1 MRMHSSLVGAT
12 PTRMT
17 VTHGTT
23 VTGVCRDVGKG
34 DAMRETFHA
43 ELAELRAL
51 LARMC
56 ERAATAMR
64 QATDA
69 LLSADLD
76 TAKRVLAA
84 DAELDS
90 MRDQCEERAQQMLAL
105 QAPVA
110 TDLRVVLSA
119 IYCAEK
125 IERMGDLAEHIA
137 KTTCRVHPDHV
148 VPPELRDTFDR
159 LGTITADMATQLITH
174 VTDPCA
180 GAFAELDATDRTVD
194 DLHAQVLAT
203 VTANTSAYDV
213 PTATTLALVA
223 RFYERYA
230 DQAVSTAKRVEFV
243 STGTTP
249 THHSPE

>member
-1 MRMHSSLVGAT
+1 MHSSLAGAT
-12 PTRMT
+12 PVRMS
-17 VTHGTT
+17 VTHGTDA
-23 VTGVCRDVGKG
+23 TGVADVGKG
-34 DAMRETFHA
+34 DAMRESFHA

-56 ERAATAMR
+56 ERAADAMR
-64 QATDA
+64 RATDA

-76 TAKRVLAA
+76 GAKQVLAE
-84 DAELDS
+84 DAELDG

-110 TDLRVVLSA
+110 TDLRIVLSA

-125 IERMGDLAEHIA
+125 VERMGDLAAHLA
-137 KTTCRVHPDHV
+137 KTTVRAHPRHV

-159 LGTITADMATQLITH
+159 MGTITADMATQLVTH
-174 VTDPCA
+174 MTDPCA
-180 GAFAELDATDRTVD
+180 GAFAELEATDHEVD

-203 VTANTSAYDV
+203 VTAATWPHDV

-249 THHSPE
+249 THPRT

>member
-1 MRMHSSLVGAT
+1 
-12 PTRMT
+12 
-17 VTHGTT
+17 
-23 VTGVCRDVGKG
+23 
-34 DAMRETFHA
+34 MRETFHA

-51 LARMC
+51 LAKMC
-56 ERAATAMR
+56 ERAAVAMR

-76 TAKRVLAA
+76 AAKRVLAE
-84 DAELDS
+84 DAELDG

-110 TDLRVVLSA
+110 TDLRIVLSA

-137 KTTCRVHPDHV
+137 QTTCRAHPNHV

-159 LGTITADMATQLITH
+159 MGTITAGMAAQLVTH

-180 GAFAELDATDRTVD
+180 GAFAELETTDHEVD
-194 DLHAQVLAT
+194 DLHAQVLAA
-203 VTANTSAYDV
+203 VTADTWPHDI
-213 PTATTLALVA
+213 PTATTLALLA

-249 THHSPE
+249 THPTT

>member
-1 MRMHSSLVGAT
+1 
-12 PTRMT
+12 
-17 VTHGTT
+17 
-23 VTGVCRDVGKG
+23 
-34 DAMRETFHA
+34 MRESFHA
-43 ELAELRAL
+43 DLADLRTLVAT
-51 LARMC
+51 MC
-56 ERAATAMR
+56 EHAATAMR

-69 LLSADLD
+69 LLSADRD
-76 TAKRVLAA
+76 VAEQVLAA
-84 DAELDS
+84 DAALDG

-137 KTTCRVHPDHV
+137 STTCRVHPHHV
-148 VPPELRDTFDR
+148 VPPELRDTFGK
-159 LGTITADMATQLITH
+159 LGTVTADMAAKLVTH
-174 VTDPCA
+174 LTDPCP
-180 GAFAELDATDRTVD
+180 GAFAELEATDHTVD
-194 DLHAQVLAT
+194 ELHAQVLAT
-203 VTANTSAYDV
+203 VTANPSVYDV

-249 THHSPE
+249 TSRTT